1 MAELTTLARPYAKA
15 VFDAAQDQ
23 NAVDPWD
30 QALAFVAQVA
40 ADQEV
45 KKILANPGL
54 TEQRKAELFVE
65 TLEGES
71 LPEGLRNFLLILAEN
86 KRLALLPEISALFR
100 LYRAD
105 LEKSVHLTI
114 DTAFDLSADEQQK
127 LIDALSKKLE
137 RKVELETTVD
147 QSLIGGVIVRTGD
160 LVIDA
165 SVRGKLARM
174 ARALGS

>member
-23 NAVDPWD
+23 NAVDQWD
-30 QALAFVAQVA
+30 QALAFAAQVA

-45 KKILANPGL
+45 KNILANPGL
-54 TEQRKAELFVE
+54 SEQRKAELFAE
-65 TLEGES
+65 CFEEP
-71 LPEGLRNFLLILAEN
+71 LPEALRNFLLILAEN
-86 KRLALLPEISALFR
+86 KRLALLPEISA
-100 LYRAD
+100 
-105 LEKSVHLTI
+105 HLTI

>member
-23 NAVDPWD
+23 NAVDQWD
-30 QALAFVAQVA
+30 QALAFAAQVA

-45 KKILANPGL
+45 KNILANPGL
-54 TEQRKAELFVE
+54 SEQRKAELFADCFE
-65 TLEGES
+65 EP
-71 LPEGLRNFLLILAEN
+71 LPEALRNFLLILAEN
-86 KRLALLPEISALFR
+86 KRLPLLPEISALFS

-105 LEKSVHLTI
+105 LERTVKMKVS
-114 DTAFDLSADEQQK
+114 TAFEMTEEQQQK
-127 LIDALSKKLE
+127 LIEALSKKLE
-137 RKVELETTVD
+137 RKVALETAVD
-147 QSLIGGVIVRTGD
+147 QSLIGGVVVNTGD

-174 ARALGS
+174 AKALGS

>member
-1 MAELTTLARPYAKA
+1 M
-15 VFDAAQDQ
+15 
-23 NAVDPWD
+23 
-30 QALAFVAQVA
+30 
-40 ADQEV
+40 
-45 KKILANPGL
+45 
-54 TEQRKAELFVE
+54 
-65 TLEGES
+65 
-71 LPEGLRNFLLILAEN
+71 
-86 KRLALLPEISALFR
+86 FR

-114 DTAFDLSADEQQK
+114 DTAFDLSPDEQQK

>member
-23 NAVDPWD
+23 NAVDQWD
-30 QALAFVAQVA
+30 QALAFAAQVA

-45 KKILANPGL
+45 KNILANPGL
-54 TEQRKAELFVE
+54 SEQRKAELFAE
-65 TLEGES
+65 CFEEP
-71 LPEGLRNFLLILAEN
+71 LPEALRNFLLILAEN
-86 KRLALLPEISALFR
+86 KRLALLPEVATLFS

-105 LEKSVHLTI
+105 LERTVKLAVN
-114 DTAFDLSADEQQK
+114 TAFELSADEQQK
-127 LIDALSKKLE
+127 LIKALSEKLE
-137 RKVELETTVD
+137 RKVELETAVD
-147 QSLIGGVIVRTGD
+147 QSLIGGVVVRTGD

-174 ARALGS
+174 AKALGS

>member
-23 NAVDPWD
+23 NAVDQWD
-30 QALAFVAQVA
+30 QALAFAAQVA

-45 KKILANPGL
+45 KNILANPGL
-54 TEQRKAELFVE
+54 SEQRKAELFADCFE
-65 TLEGES
+65 EP
-71 LPEGLRNFLLILAEN
+71 LPEALRNFLLILAEN
-86 KRLALLPEISALFR
+86 KRLPLLSEISALFS

-105 LEKSVHLTI
+105 LERTVKMKVS
-114 DTAFDLSADEQQK
+114 TAFEMTEEQQQK
-127 LIDALSKKLE
+127 LIEALSKKLE
-137 RKVELETTVD
+137 RKVALETAVD
-147 QSLIGGVIVRTGD
+147 QSLIGGVVVNTGD

-165 SVRGKLARM
+165 SVRGKLAKM

>member
-23 NAVDPWD
+23 NAVDQWD
-30 QALAFVAQVA
+30 QALAFAAQVA

-45 KKILANPGL
+45 KNILANPGL
-54 TEQRKAELFVE
+54 SEQRKAELFAE
-65 TLEGES
+65 CFEEP
-71 LPEGLRNFLLILAEN
+71 LPEALRNFLLILAEN
-86 KRLALLPEISALFR
+86 KRLALLPEVATLFS

-105 LEKSVHLTI
+105 LERTVKLAVN
-114 DTAFDLSADEQQK
+114 TAFELSADEQQK
-127 LIDALSKKLE
+127 LIKALSEKLE
-137 RKVELETTVD
+137 RKVELETAVD
-147 QSLIGGVIVRTGD
+147 QNLIGGVVVRTGD

-174 ARALGS
+174 AKALGS

>member
-23 NAVDPWD
+23 NAVDQWD
-30 QALAFVAQVA
+30 QALAFAAQVA

-45 KKILANPGL
+45 KNILANPGL
-54 TEQRKAELFVE
+54 SEQRKAELFAE
-65 TLEGES
+65 CFEEP
-71 LPEGLRNFLLILAEN
+71 LPEALRNFLLILAEN
-86 KRLALLPEISALFR
+86 KRLPLLPEISALFS

-105 LEKSVHLTI
+105 LERTVKLKVS
-114 DTAFDLSADEQQK
+114 TAFEMTEEQQQK
-127 LIDALSKKLE
+127 LIEALSKKLE
-137 RKVELETTVD
+137 RKVALETAVD
-147 QSLIGGVIVRTGD
+147 QSLIGGVVVNTGD

-165 SVRGKLARM
+165 SVRGKLAKM